1 MGSYSSIGVQPTLCG
16 KSSLVVVCFLC
27 TRIDCIIHLYLQ
39 YVLVPFLG
47 GIQDAYDLS
56 TVLWIY
62 GNDLFCYV
70 TCNWNG
76 WYINLLVV
84 CEENFWNNQGGLD
97 MLLVTGTV
105 GTLTSLWFVRKIFG
119 TIKVD

>member
-56 TVLWIY
+56 TVLWVY

-70 TCNWNG
+70 TCNRNG

-84 CEENFWNNQGGLD
+84 REENFRNGIFTIPIRTSK
-97 MLLVTGTV
+97 LVLCSKFWCCSNFPI
-105 GTLTSLWFVRKIFG
+105 LTI
-119 TIKVD
+119 